1 MMQLKRK
8 MVNPYPQKYHQLAK
22 NAVMKVEKKEFSGNR
37 KKKAS
42 SLMTVVDFQ
51 YSPLCGRQS
60 KCRPVFFGGSGQFRL
75 AHFRLFENTMK
86 KENEKEPKKQ

>member
-51 YSPLCGRQS
+51 YSPLCG
-60 KCRPVFFGGSGQFRL
+60 
-75 AHFRLFENTMK
+75 
-86 KENEKEPKKQ
+86 